1 MVALRKYALLPA
13 HQPLPTPEQQRDDS
27 WLNSAPATVQQR
39 SSEIE
44 ELVHREISLH
54 FAACNEAPMQIRLNP
69 LSIFQMQ
76 DNRWHYFTFLI
87 EGCIAGIPVIPD
99 AYVPLN
105 EVRCVGRDDTQVAMK
120 AVLRQG

>member
-1 MVALRKYALLPA
+1 MVALRKYALLHLP
-13 HQPLPTPEQQRDDS
+13 QPLPTPEQRAADS
-27 WLNSAPATVQQR
+27 WLNSVPVAASQR

-54 FAACNEAPMQIRLNP
+54 FAACNEPPAQIRLNP

-76 DNRWHYFTFLI
+76 DNRWHYFPFLI
-87 EGCIAGIPVIPD
+87 EGCIAGIPVIADP
-99 AYVPLN
+99 YVPSGK
-105 EVRCVGRDDTQVAMK
+105 VRCVGKDDTLIAVK